1 MIGRAASVALLGM
14 ALWASPF
21 PSDANTTSDCR
32 IALLLALDV
41 SSSVDAHE
49 DMLQRRG
56 LAAALASPEIQ
67 AAFLS
72 SPQSVAFSVYEW
84 SGRTQ
89 QSTLLNWTVIDSR
102 QTLLESAAKLALS
115 KRSTTEFPTALG
127 HAVGHAARLFRDA
140 PECDVQVLDVSG
152 DGENNDGFTPK
163 QAYDAFPLDGV
174 IVNALAIETFG
185 EKAADLAAQPGDM
198 VAYYTRELI
207 RGPDAFVEVA
217 DGFDGFEN
225 AMRRK
230 LSRELS
236 VTVLGH
242 LNIRPVPAGSFQN

>member
-14 ALWASPF
+14 ALSASPL
-21 PSDANTTSDCR
+21 PSAASTFGNCR

-41 SSSVDAHE
+41 SSSVDENE

-56 LAAALASPEIQ
+56 LAAALTAPEVQ
-67 AAFLS
+67 AAFLNS
-72 SPQSVAFSVYEW
+72 GQSVAFSVYEW

-89 QSTLLNWTVIDSR
+89 QRTLLDWTVIDSR
-102 QTLLESAAKLALS
+102 QTLLESAAQLALS

-140 PECDVQVLDVSG
+140 PNCDFQVLDVSG
-152 DGENNDGFTPK
+152 DGENNEGFTPK
-163 QAYDAFPLDGV
+163 QAYNAFPLDGV

-185 EKAADLAAQPGDM
+185 EKAADLGAQKGDI
-198 VAYYTRELI
+198 VKYYKRELI
-207 RGPDAFVEVA
+207 RGHSAFVETA
-217 DGFDGFEN
+217 QGFEDFEN

-230 LSRELS
+230 LARELS
-236 VTVLGH
+236 VTVLGQ
-242 LNIRPVPAGSFQN
+242 LDLRP